1 MRQPYN
7 ATRMTPSVLLV
18 TVVMAGL
25 YWVCDNFKVSLWLTV
40 IIMGVFTLFTIAAIQ
55 RAAKPG
61 AWLNG
66 GEREADDD

>member
-25 YWVCDNFKVSLWLTV
+25 YWVCDYFKVPLWLTV

-55 RAAKPG
+55 RASKPG
-61 AWLNG
+61 AWLSG
-66 GEREADDD
+66 SEREADDD